1 MRVKLGS
8 EKLLCKHVLVFM
20 YCVLASY
27 RKWAKAQGE
36 RGMGNVGKSR

>member
-20 YCVLASY
+20 YCVLAGY
-27 RKWAKAQGE
+27 RKWAKAQGK